1 MLMLIDD
8 ESDSS
13 SSEMQQLH
21 RAAARPAAQPAVPKL
36 RTPPQRLLQCRT
48 RGCGFQY
55 LVQYSADGLATS
67 RARVGA
73 WTRPRTILQELLDSF
88 NAEAGPMAL

>member
-1 MLMLIDD
+1 
-8 ESDSS
+8 
-13 SSEMQQLH
+13 MQQLH

-48 RGCGFQY
+48 RGCSFQY
-55 LVQYSADGLATS
+55 LVQYSADASDVEWVPG
-67 RARVGA
+67 RALG
-73 WTRPRTILQELLDSF
+73 PYQELLDSF